1 MKSQDIVYLK
11 KKNRIKIGALDLFL
25 SYLSLFFMIGVPWL
39 VFSIPTL
46 YKLLNGKSLQFG
58 FSLTAVILTIIVG
71 RIFYSI
77 PRKLR
82 LTKVGE
88 YQNENQLKLIT
99 TCFKEL
105 RWSYSM
111 LSENEYV
118 ASTRISWFS
127 WGEHIYLVF
136 YDNSIFMNSI
146 GKTSPITFGKDFKNL
161 ENFKTLF
168 DKQRNILIN

>member
-25 SYLSLFFMIGVPWL
+25 SYLSLFFMIGIPWFT
-39 VFSIPTL
+39 FS
-46 YKLLNGKSLQFG
+46 
-58 FSLTAVILTIIVG
+58 SLTIHSFYKGRVPELWFILVAIILTIIVG